1 MSLQQTEPALQLGF
15 MFIKT
20 TPELIEED
28 HQVGLH
34 DTVGTLTAGVV
45 VVIRG
50 SVCQRDGANEKKQKN
65 RAEGRIGEV

>member
-50 SVCQRDGANEKKQKN
+50 SVCQRDGANEKN